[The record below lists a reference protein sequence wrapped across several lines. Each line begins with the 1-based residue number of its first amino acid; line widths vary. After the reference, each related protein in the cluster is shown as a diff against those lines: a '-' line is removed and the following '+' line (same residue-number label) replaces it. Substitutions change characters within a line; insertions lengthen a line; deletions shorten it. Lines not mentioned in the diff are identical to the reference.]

1 MEVVQIQG
9 EHFFHVAESKKDPTA
24 ASSTEETLE
33 SRRLNR
39 LKAFTSNKA
48 ILDNKEIKRKQ
59 LEAEKKQL
67 EEAKRRDEAAAKQVQ
82 ARAKK
87 AKNRRYTKKGKG
99 RMG

>member
-33 SRRLNR
+33 SRRLKR

-59 LEAEKKQL
+59 LEAEKRKQMMKV
-67 EEAKRRDEAAAKQVQ
+67 EATAMDREQELHDQHKQTVEDLS
-82 ARAKK
+82 
-87 AKNRRYTKKGKG
+87 
-99 RMG
+99 ML